1 MDIQQILRWIVIAIV
16 MIVAVVLLD
25 SVLGLLGFMLNIA
38 LPVLLILLV
47 TAFIHRSSGSN
58 NNDRLIRGEFLQK
71 KDVARG
77 KTKPKRQEKQYHQ
90 QEEKGAS
97 VGRVAC

>member
-16 MIVAVVLLD
+16 MIVAVMLLD

-47 TAFIHRSSGSN
+47 TAVILRFVSMLR
-58 NNDRLIRGEFLQK
+58 
-71 KDVARG
+71 AR
-77 KTKPKRQEKQYHQ
+77 R
-90 QEEKGAS
+90 
-97 VGRVAC
+97 

>member
-1 MDIQQILRWIVIAIV
+1 MDIQQILRWIIIAIV

-47 TAFIHRSSGSN
+47 TAVILRFVSMLR
-58 NNDRLIRGEFLQK
+58 
-71 KDVARG
+71 AR
-77 KTKPKRQEKQYHQ
+77 R
-90 QEEKGAS
+90 
-97 VGRVAC
+97 